1 MMSFLQL
8 AAICA
13 ALGGHAPAPPAGT
26 DCVAVGQQ
34 YRFALARIAPELQ
47 ARQGRT
53 AIARVAYAEA
63 GNQGDDGLAAVV
75 YTIINRVLDGGF
87 GTSLTAVLDAPGQFA
102 PVRRAGGR
110 WKALPAVSPVKQAHI
125 DTILNLALEG
135 RLPDPTNGAL
145 YFRNAAT
152 MVGETPVAVVKDHVF
167 FARSGQALETTA
179 PELIDATAPQTATA
193 AAPVR
198 TPAVPAVPAESPG
211 WQPASPAAPVR

>member
-1 MMSFLQL
+1 MMNLLQL

-13 ALGGHAPAPPAGT
+13 AIGGHAPAPPPGT

-34 YRFALARIAPELQ
+34 YRVALARIAPELET
-47 ARQGRT
+47 RQGRN

-75 YTIINRVLDGGF
+75 YTIVNRVLDGNF
-87 GTSLTAVLDAPGQFA
+87 GASLTAVLNAPGQFA
-102 PVRRAGGR
+102 PVRHAGGR

-145 YFRNAAT
+145 YFRSASGVADRA
-152 MVGETPVAVVKDHVF
+152 GQIPVAVVKDHAF
-167 FARSGQALETTA
+167 FARSSQALERSLDQASAVGAPDTVDPTA
-179 PELIDATAPQTATA
+179 LAQTSSDT
-193 AAPVR
+193 PVR
-198 TPAVPAVPAESPG
+198 IPAVPAVPRLG
-211 WQPASPAAPVR
+211 DQ